1 MKIVYSEIFRKTK
14 ASNLHSLLKI
24 LPKTVFVAYIIQY
37 KKLAWNVK
45 EELAKSG
52 FKILGFEQ
60 VLGCSK
66 LKPKENILLI
76 GGGKF
81 HALNLLNYAKR
92 VIVFN
97 GEQVI
102 ELGLKDKAEIEK
114 SRKAK
119 ITQFLHANNIGLI
132 VSTKQGQFNLK
143 EAARK
148 EKELESKFPGK
159 KFYIFLVETLQ
170 QSELENFPIDFW
182 INFSCPGIEYD
193 SKKVANIDTLQSI
206 IKK

>member
-1 MKIVYSEIFRKTK
+1 MKIVYSEIFRKCE

-24 LPKTVFVAYIIQY
+24 LPKAVFVAYIIQY

-52 FKILGFEQ
+52 FKISGFEQ
-60 VLGCSK
+60 VLGCSR

-81 HALNLLNYAKR
+81 HALNLLNYAKS

-102 ELGLKDKAEIEK
+102 ELGLKDRAEIEK

-119 ITQFLHANNIGLI
+119 ITQFLHANNMGLI
-132 VSTKQGQFNLK
+132 VSTKHGQFNLK
-143 EAARK
+143 EAVCK
-148 EKELESKFPGK
+148 EKELEAKFPGK
-159 KFYIFLVETLQ
+159 KFCIFLVETLQ
-170 QSELENFPIDFW
+170 PGELENFPIDFW
-182 INFSCPGIEYD
+182 INFSCPGIEHD
-193 SKKVANIDTLQSI
+193 SKKVINIDTLKSVL
-206 IKK
+206 